1 MPLRKDEKGNLFD
14 SKEGIR
20 ITPPAKKVVAAPAP
34 APQKKATSA
43 PTPSNTAPPPVKKSL
58 SSAINLINQPVK
70 KDNSKVKIV
79 IEEDPLTDESPEIVD
94 SKGRPC
100 DLHTLVSRGDLAGV
114 TELVEAGYDLHGLD
128 VDHATPLHHAAFK
141 GHKEI
146 LQLLIEK
153 GADVN
158 RKDRDGVVPLHHAAF
173 NGHRECIKIL
183 VRKKADLNVK
193 DVDGGTP
200 VHNACYNGHTD
211 CLKELHERGADLHA
225 KDGDKST
232 PLHYCA
238 YGGHI
243 ASAQYLLS
251 QKENDANEQAKEGA
265 TPLHHACSQGFHE
278 LAKLLIQH
286 GAKVDVKDQLG
297 GTPLI
302 SATYNGHLECV
313 KVLLSNKS
321 NVNATDKEGAGALHK
336 AAFLGN
342 IKILEALLKSGANVN
357 AVDEEKSTALHK
369 SCFNGRLEVAELLIK
384 NGANTHVT
392 SPKFGTSLHVTV
404 TKNHQNVLKVLLNN
418 NVPLN
423 AVNSD
428 GDTALHLATRYGF
441 VDIVKILCQ
450 KSADASIKDKD
461 GNTALHVACFN
472 NHETAA
478 LILIEKYPDLIY
490 VKNKERQT
498 PLSYASDNV
507 KIAMKN
513 AFSKLKPGFIHC
525 FNSKNFSDIRFQVEN
540 QTLFAHRIIIHFR
553 CPALLPMGTSAKTV
567 NVTDVDP
574 STFFAFVKYLY
585 TDVFQVENLDRNSI
599 LKLKNCAEKY
609 GSQRLVKLCQAEI
622 SSSISVQIPDSTFNL
637 NMSPAVNNDMYS
649 DITFLIE
656 GKPFYCHKAI
666 ICQHAYFKAM
676 FSQQLK
682 ESQSKEVKLDVSFP
696 IFQALMQ
703 FTYTWTL
710 SMTEVEPL
718 IDLFMATDLYML
730 DGLRHAVE
738 VKLCE
743 LLNKENVFSF
753 FQMAEDFKSVF
764 LKEESIDFMLRNFDQ
779 LETDPQYEEMEEELK
794 DEMLRYVND
803 KKRQPCGPIRLK
815 RDQNFSLL

>member
-1 MPLRKDEKGNLFD
+1 MGEVIASNYHAYTQYKSIWNDIDNNASHRLATHPDLLTKIND
-14 SKEGIR
+14 KER
-20 ITPPAKKVVAAPAP
+20 
-34 APQKKATSA
+34 
-43 PTPSNTAPPPVKKSL
+43 
-58 SSAINLINQPVK
+58 
-70 KDNSKVKIV
+70 D
-79 IEEDPLTDESPEIVD
+79 
-94 SKGRPC
+94 C
-100 DLHTLVSRGDLAGV
+100 
-114 TELVEAGYDLHGLD
+114 
-128 VDHATPLHHAAFK
+128 TPLWLAVTKKNLTIVSFL
-141 GHKEI
+141 
-146 LQLLIEK
+146 LQL
-153 GADVN
+153 GADPN
-158 RKDRDGVVPLHHAAF
+158 IECRTTTPLY
-173 NGHRECIKIL
+173 I
-183 VRKKADLNVK
+183 
-193 DVDGGTP
+193 
-200 VHNACYNGHTD
+200 AC
-211 CLKELHERGADLHA
+211 LHA
-225 KDGDKST
+225 ET
-232 PLHYCA
+232 Q
-238 YGGHI
+238 I
-243 ASAQYLLS
+243 
-251 QKENDANEQAKEGA
+251 
-265 TPLHHACSQGFHE
+265 
-278 LAKLLIQH
+278 
-286 GAKVDVKDQLG
+286 V
-297 GTPLI
+297 
-302 SATYNGHLECV
+302 
-313 KVLLSNKS
+313 
-321 NVNATDKEGAGALHK
+321 
-336 AAFLGN
+336 
-342 IKILEALLKSGANVN
+342 EALLRYGANPNVLCTVREI
-357 AVDEEKSTALHK
+357 APIHLACAKGTLDVLD
-369 SCFNGRLEVAELLIK
+369 LLIK